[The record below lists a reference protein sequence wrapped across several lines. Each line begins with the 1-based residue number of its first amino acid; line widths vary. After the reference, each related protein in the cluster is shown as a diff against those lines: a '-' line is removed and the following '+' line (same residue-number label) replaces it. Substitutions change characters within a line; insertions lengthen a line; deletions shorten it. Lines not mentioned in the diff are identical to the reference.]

1 MLKLLCG
8 AAALACMITPALAY
22 DADPASFRANPQ
34 AWVRNTLMPACKTP
48 ADATAAAQCACMV
61 PLLAEHTTEADVASV
76 NTVDEKKGFLANPIT
91 KIAMGA
97 TLLCWS
103 KK

>member
-34 AWVRNTLMPACKTP
+34 AWVRNTLMPGCKAPGPLDVAACN
-48 ADATAAAQCACMV
+48 CMV
-61 PLLAEHTTEADVASV
+61 PPIASRITEADVVRV
-76 NTVDEKKGFLANPIT
+76 NEPNFAEAIIAKTKLPYVTIMCMKGLSPN
-91 KIAMGA
+91 
-97 TLLCWS
+97 
-103 KK
+103 